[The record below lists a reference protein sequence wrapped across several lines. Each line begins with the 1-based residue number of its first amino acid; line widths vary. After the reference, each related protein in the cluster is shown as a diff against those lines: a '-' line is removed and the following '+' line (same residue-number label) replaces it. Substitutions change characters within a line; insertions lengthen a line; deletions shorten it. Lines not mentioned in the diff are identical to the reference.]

1 MRKKKTRLASLA
13 LLLLF
18 LLAAAGCS
26 GEEAATGTAAPGEE
40 AAGTPAIVG
49 LYRVDMTMTEV
60 GYVYDMDTD
69 ADGNDIYIYYVP
81 EEESEWVGTTAQ
93 GEFRLEVDGD
103 RAILTSLDDD
113 GSALE
118 VMDGDFDAATGEFFY
133 TKPVQ
138 EDDPGL
144 GDMVVRIRF
153 SGEDGAV
160 VGSGTIREEFSAGA
174 VNEIEIELERI
185 GD

>member
-1 MRKKKTRLASLA
+1 MRRNKNRIVYLA
-13 LLLLF
+13 LLLLA
-18 LLAAAGCS
+18 LLAVSGCG
-26 GEEAATGTAAPGEE
+26 GEEAVTGEAAPEE
-40 AAGTPAIVG
+40 AGGTPVIAG
-49 LYRVDMTMTEV
+49 SYRADMTMTEV
-60 GYVYDMDTD
+60 GYVYDLDTD
-69 ADGNDIYIYYVP
+69 ADGNDVYVYYVP

-93 GEFRLEVDGD
+93 GEFRVDVDGD
-103 RAILTSLDDD
+103 RAILTSMDDD
-113 GSALE
+113 GSAIE
-118 VMDGDFDAATGEFFY
+118 VMDGDFDATTGEFFY

-153 SGEDGAV
+153 SEDDGAI